1 MNANYVSELLYLT
14 NSNSSS
20 CWFDRC
26 SDCGCDN
33 DCRRDCSCDSE
44 RGCYDYCNCDSE
56 RGCDDYCN
64 CDSEC
69 YHDNGWD
76 RCSCDALD

>member
-1 MNANYVSELLYLT
+1 METNYVSELIYLT

-33 DCRRDCSCDSE
+33 DCERDYSGDYK
-44 RGCYDYCNCDSE
+44 CYDYCDKE
-56 RGCDDYCN
+56 RDCECEQECDYCSCN
-64 CDSEC
+64 DGTS
-69 YHDNGWD
+69 
-76 RCSCDALD
+76 RCSCDGVD